1 MVKCLEEG
9 KFEHKLLEVVLA
21 TPESQLVD
29 YKLVWRDPLETWL
42 SKSARI
48 ALIGDAAHCHLPTS
62 AQGGS
67 QALEDG
73 VAIAVALDRAK
84 GDIPLA
90 LRVFERIRF
99 NRSHVIHMSSI
110 QMRDGYHTVDWDS
123 DAITEHPEVLN
134 LPRYAWVIEHD
145 AEANAEKHFAKLA
158 RDVKSGRKGDIRE
171 LAIPAEG
178 NFSVESRLSS
188 DPRGSRPKL

>member
-1 MVKCLEEG
+1 
-9 KFEHKLLEVVLA
+9 
-21 TPESQLVD
+21 LVD
-29 YKLVWRDPLETWL
+29 YKLVWREPLETWL

-67 QALEDG
+67 QAMEDG
-73 VAIAVALDRAK
+73 VAIAVALHRAK

-110 QMRDGYHTVDWDS
+110 EMRDGYHNVDWES
-123 DAITEHPEVLN
+123 EAFTKNPEILN
-134 LPRYAWVIEHD
+134 MPRFAWVIEHD
-145 AEANAEKHFAKLA
+145 AELNAEKNFEKLE
-158 RDVKSGRKGDIRE
+158 RDVKSGRKGKIQE
-171 LAIPAEG
+171 LGLPAEG
-178 NFSVESRLSS
+178 NFSVETRLSS
-188 DPRGSRPKL
+188 DPRGPKPRL